1 MANTS
6 NASVRFTL
14 KEQQWVGDK
23 KIYVIVDTLTGV
35 QYITSEEAGSP
46 FTPLIDADGKPLLAK

>member
-6 NASVRFTL
+6 EQSVRFTL

-23 KIYVIVDTLTGV
+23 KIYVIVDTQTGV
-35 QYITSEEAGSP
+35 QYVTSDDAGSP
-46 FTPLIDADGKPLLAK
+46 LTPLIDAEGKPLIIK